1 MPYCPKCD
9 MEFVEGI
16 TVCSDCGGPLVE
28 SEEIY
33 KKRKMEEDALKK
45 EVERP
50 EDFREISRESD
61 RPENEDFL
69 KNWGKKSAV
78 HPGVYVDAAQRYED
92 RKSSAS
98 AFYIIGAVIT
108 IFSAICWAGIVP
120 LALMVRI
127 VLTIIGI
134 GSLIIGFKTQKEAK
148 ALAPE
153 IEKEKERTQSI
164 IQWFVSSYT
173 GEELDGRIR
182 SEHSD
187 LSPEEL
193 SLKRYELIQDLL
205 VTNHD
210 LPDPVYVDALTEEIY
225 GKLYGRD

>member
-9 MEFVEGI
+9 MEFVEGV

-28 SEEIY
+28 SEEVY
-33 KKRKMEEDALKK
+33 KKMKQEEDSFKKAPEQMDALP
-45 EVERP
+45 P
-50 EDFREISRESD
+50 EEEGSSSPDD
-61 RPENEDFL
+61 DFL

-98 AFYIIGAVIT
+98 AFYIIGGVIT
-108 IFSAICWAGIVP
+108 VFSAVCWAGIIH
-120 LALMVRI
+120 LALLVRI
-127 VLTIIGI
+127 VLTIIGV
-134 GSLIIGFKTQKEAK
+134 GSLIIGYKTQKEAK

-153 IEKEKERTQSI
+153 IEKENERTQTI
-164 IQWFVSSYT
+164 IQWFVDTYT
-173 GEELDGRIR
+173 GEELDSQVH
-182 SEHSD
+182 SEHPD

-205 VTNHD
+205 VTSHD
-210 LPDPVYVDALTEEIY
+210 LPDPVYVDALSEDIY
-225 GKLYGRD
+225 GKLYGKD